1 MERRR
6 RSPARK
12 SRIAQPSADDNSTV
26 NLSLPHIADFLDQ
39 GEITL
44 GQMDP
49 VGCVAIANDGHNTLA
64 MLVRNDGETLAQLL
78 SRLDQAIHK
87 AIDEDIFTDEING

>member
-12 SRIAQPSADDNSTV
+12 SRIAQPPAGNNSTV
-26 NLSLPHIADFLDQ
+26 NLSLPHIADFIEDGQ
-39 GEITL
+39 ITL

-49 VGCVAIANDGHNTLA
+49 VGCVAIASDGHNTLA
-64 MLVRNDGETLAQLL
+64 MLVRNDSETLAQLL
-78 SRLDQAIHK
+78 VRLDQAIGK

>member
-6 RSPARK
+6 PSPARK
-12 SRIAQPSADDNSTV
+12 SRIAQPSAGDNSTV

-78 SRLDQAIHK
+78 SRLDQAIRK

>member
-12 SRIAQPSADDNSTV
+12 SRIAQPSPGLDTDV
-26 NLSLPHIADFLDQ
+26 LLPLPYIAEFIEDGQ
-39 GEITL
+39 ITL

-49 VGCVAIANDGHNTLA
+49 IGCVAIANDGHNTLA
-64 MLVRNDGETLAQLL
+64 MLVRNDSETLAQLL
-78 SRLDQAIHK
+78 VRLDQAIGK
-87 AIDEDIFTDEING
+87 ALDEDIFTDEING

>member
-1 MERRR
+1 VERRR

-12 SRIAQPSADDNSTV
+12 SRIAQPSIDNNSTMK
-26 NLSLPHIADFLDQ
+26 LSLPHIADFIEDGQ
-39 GEITL
+39 ITL

-49 VGCVAIANDGHNTLA
+49 VGCVAIANDGHNSPA

-78 SRLDQAIHK
+78 VRLDQAIAK
-87 AIDEDIFTDEING
+87 AIGEDTFTDEING

>member
-12 SRIAQPSADDNSTV
+12 SRIAQPSIGNQATL
-26 NLSLPHIADFLDQ
+26 NLSLPHIADFIEDGQ
-39 GEITL
+39 VTL

-49 VGCVAIANDGHNTLA
+49 VGCVAIANDGSNTLA

-78 SRLDQAIHK
+78 ARLDQAIGK
-87 AIDEDIFTDEING
+87 ARDEDIFTDEING

>member
-87 AIDEDIFTDEING
+87 AIDEDTFTDEING

>member
-12 SRIAQPSADDNSTV
+12 SRIAQPSAGNNSTV
-26 NLSLPHIADFLDQ
+26 NLSLPHIADFIEDGQ
-39 GEITL
+39 ITL

-49 VGCVAIANDGHNTLA
+49 VGCVAIASDGHNTLA
-64 MLVRNDGETLAQLL
+64 MLVRNDSETLAQLL
-78 SRLDQAIHK
+78 VRLDQAIGK
-87 AIDEDIFTDEING
+87 ALDEDIFTDEING